1 MIVLDNNVKNQRLV
15 PALYECDTVGQL
27 PPAGQTGRVAFLT
40 IQNEIYY
47 DNGTAWVQLIGGG
60 SGGSGYVTLNT
71 SPQYI
76 TATKE
81 WDASQNF
88 NGGIGIFKT
97 ARLNIGSSTVAS
109 VLQPQINLYNFLGN
123 QLWTEKVDASGVLS
137 FSNTSSVLTTE
148 LSQTGTFSLIGSA
161 TNLFRVGPSAGS
173 TYKVEI
179 DGGVNLGVGHNYR
192 INGVTLHNPTND
204 TLPIF
209 SSTTNTF
216 IDSVLSQS
224 GTVLTNSG
232 SEVYTNTADNII
244 RISGASALTAT
255 KGRINVKAN
264 SGTIGTYYSVAT
276 INTANTSQQLLYFAN
291 SDETFFSGIGVRT
304 FTNSTQIGLA
314 FYTSN
319 GLAPAQR
326 MTIAENGF
334 VGIGINKATTQLEL
348 SQDSASKPTTN
359 TWTISSD
366 ERVKTDIT
374 PYTTGLNEILA
385 INPVKYRYNGKAG
398 YDPTQGGV
406 GIIAQDIK
414 DIIPET
420 VSTYFK
426 FLEEDDEKATELYNF
441 NSHALTFVLINAVK
455 ELYLEIQ
462 TLKENG

>member
-1 MIVLDNNVKNQRLV
+1 MIVLDTDVKNQKST
-15 PALYECDTVGQL
+15 PAIYSDVLANI
-27 PPAGQTGRVAFLT
+27 PPAGQTGRLFFST
-40 IQNEIYY
+40 NTNEIYR
-47 DNGTAWVQLIGGG
+47 DTGSAWVVFIGS
-60 SGGSGYVTLNT
+60 SGAGGYVTLST

-81 WDASQNF
+81 WQALQRFIDGIDILGDAV
-88 NGGIGIFKT
+88 
-97 ARLNIGSSTVAS
+97 LNIGNSLFNT
-109 VLQPQINLYNFLGN
+109 LQPQINLYNFLGS
-123 QLWTEKVDASGVLS
+123 QYWKFLVDPSGN
-137 FSNTSSVLTTE
+137 FSLTNTSSVLTTE

-161 TNLFRVGPSAGS
+161 TPLFRVGPSAGS

-192 INGVTLHNPTND
+192 INGVNIHNSTNNYFPVLN
-204 TLPIF
+204 TAT
-209 SSTTNTF
+209 STF

-224 GTVLTNSG
+224 GSQIQ
-232 SEVYTNTADNII
+232 NIGGTYYAS
-244 RISGASALTAT
+244 SGASTL
-255 KGRINVKAN
+255 
-264 SGTIGTYYSVAT
+264 
-276 INTANTSQQLLYFAN
+276 NTAVSQIF
-291 SDETFFSGIGVRT
+291 V
-304 FTNSTQIGLA
+304 TNSTATAIASIGQRTYANVNNVGLA
-314 FYTSN
+314 FFT
-319 GLAPAQR
+319 APSAGSAVQR
-326 MTIAENGF
+326 MTINASGN
-334 VGIGINKATTQLEL
+334 VGIGVASASTLLEL
-348 SQDSASKPTTN
+348 STDSASKPTTN

-420 VSTYFK
+420 VSTYYK
-426 FLEEDDEKATELYNF
+426 FLEEDDEEETELYNF

-462 TLKENG
+462 TLKQNG